1 MTKIKKKKKIN
12 NTNIHE
18 YHVLQQVM
26 ASPKT
31 KGFTDLTTLI
41 EQTAKQTPTKVI
53 GPPTTPKS
61 SHTATITSVVTFS
74 PTSAVAASLKGF
86 MPIETA
92 AKNQLPAQISIQT
105 HQSSSELEAEH
116 DKQLDLINSIVQD
129 EMKKCNEKPEKQIT
143 NINENIPELVK
154 MLESTEKVLV
164 STNTPQL
171 GNVTETQN
179 INQLA
184 GSSGSSSNVKCDTND
199 QNIVNLPSTTVASS
213 SSENNMVGG
222 IDITSASLLA
232 TPEGDGDVAD
242 DLPDD
247 ILQQVVELIKD
258 DKTLQ
263 EAVEKQ
269 VFGTGVCSDQGIT
282 NDIIVNQN
290 PPPLAPI
297 SQLPVRIQVIF
308 CFLLNVNQFNKI
320 LA

>member
-1 MTKIKKKKKIN
+1 MS
-12 NTNIHE
+12 
-18 YHVLQQVM
+18 
-26 ASPKT
+26 SPKT

-41 EQTAKQTPTKVI
+41 EQTEKQTPPPPNRTLTT
-53 GPPTTPKS
+53 PTTPKSS
-61 SHTATITSVVTFS
+61 SHTATITSVVTLT
-74 PTSAVAASLKGF
+74 PTSAAAVLKGF
-86 MPIETA
+86 MPIDTA

-129 EMKKCNEKPEKQIT
+129 EMQKSNEKANEQIT

-164 STNTPQL
+164 NTTNTQNR
-171 GNVTETQN
+171 NVTANVTQQN
-179 INQLA
+179 IHQP
-184 GSSGSSSNVKCDTND
+184 SSSNISNERLDNKPIISS
-199 QNIVNLPSTTVASS
+199 QNVNMPLAPVTMSTSSASS
-213 SSENNMVGG
+213 SANNIVGG

-232 TPEGDGDVAD
+232 TPEGEGDDND

-269 VFGTGVCSDQGIT
+269 VFGTGGVCNEPSLT
-282 NDIIVNQN
+282 NNMLVNQN

-297 SQLPVRIQVIF
+297 SQPPLRIQVSKT
-308 CFLLNVNQFNKI
+308 LYLVNES
-320 LA
+320 